1 MQVAVQKV
9 HRPSEENSQLPTF
22 SLIMYDAGDS
32 ACDVSRVTTKAP
44 CEASAIHGRHVC
56 KGITG
61 FVLHAF
67 SLQLFT
73 VALIYVLCRRYRL
86 RCFQSNDKS
95 TLQSACHTWQACV
108 QRNHNFRFAHFFAA
122 TIYSCTYRAL
132 YILQFCDMLS
142 VYNDSHHQRWYSIKY
157 TRKESIASC

>member
-1 MQVAVQKV
+1 MKLSYNNSDADASRSAKS
-9 HRPSEENSQLPTF
+9 PSTF
-22 SLIMYDAGDS
+22 RGKLAASHLFSYYAGDI

-44 CEASAIHGRHVC
+44 CEAPAIHGRHVC

-67 SLQLFT
+67 STQLFT

-95 TLQSACHTWQACV
+95 TLRSACHTWQACV
-108 QRNHNFRFAHFFAA
+108 QRNHRFRIARFFNA
-122 TIYSCTYRAL
+122 TIYSCTHLCIMQEISLAM
-132 YILQFCDMLS
+132 FP
-142 VYNDSHHQRWYSIKY
+142 
-157 TRKESIASC
+157 E